1 MLCCLLSAS
10 WMSAQDSV
18 PATTFSSDTLVLN
31 NDSVLIIV
39 TVCAPVCS
47 SYVTVENAKGDEIG
61 KIRSPF
67 LDAVFPEAYIEDRRL
82 KWRDNTWMMMDE
94 DERRWMEANQK

>member
-1 MLCCLLSAS
+1 
-10 WMSAQDSV
+10 MSAQDSV

-47 SYVTVENAKGDEIG
+47 SYVTVENAKGEEIG
-61 KIRSPF
+61 EIRSPF
-67 LDAVFPEAYIEDRRL
+67 PDAVFPEAYIENRRL
-82 KWRDNTWMMMDE
+82 KWRDNTWMILDE
-94 DERRWMEANQK
+94 DERRWQEANQK